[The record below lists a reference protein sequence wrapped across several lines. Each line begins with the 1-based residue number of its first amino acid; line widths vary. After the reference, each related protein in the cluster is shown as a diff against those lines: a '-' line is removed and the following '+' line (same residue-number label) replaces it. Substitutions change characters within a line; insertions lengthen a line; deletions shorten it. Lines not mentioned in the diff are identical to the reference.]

1 MQKPDEYEPVMAGLM
16 QDIEHGVRRAHLRA
30 EHNLRQRVHMRMA
43 DTIQEAD
50 AAARYINAHQRSAEL
65 MRYNAS
71 RGMSRVA
78 MERIWGPRLVNAVLH
93 AEAKS

>member
-1 MQKPDEYEPVMAGLM
+1 MQDIE

-30 EHNLRQRVHMRMA
+30 ERNLRQRVHMRMG
-43 DTIQEAD
+43 DTMHETD

-78 MERIWGPRLVNAVLH
+78 MERIWGQRLVNAVLITEH
-93 AEAKS
+93 K